1 GFEALSR
8 GAASVYM
15 IEPDKTQARFLKD
28 NIQLLKAQNCHL
40 INATAQQ
47 ALPRLKEQFD
57 VVFLDPPY
65 SLNLWQELAHLAD
78 IHIKNNGYIYVEAD
92 RDLSQLHLPA
102 TWQQVKTTKAGTVHA
117 GLYQK
122 VSE

>member
-1 GFEALSR
+1 
-8 GAASVYM
+8 M
-15 IEPDKTQARFLKD
+15 IERDKTQARFLKD
-28 NIQLLKAQNCHL
+28 NIELLKAQNCHL

-65 SLNLWQELAHLAD
+65 SLDLWHELSNLAEP
-78 IHIKNNGYIYVEAD
+78 HIKKNGYIYVEAD

-102 TWQQVKTTKAGTVHA
+102 TWQKVKTTKAGTVHA

-122 VSE
+122 VNE

>member
-1 GFEALSR
+1 MS
-8 GAASVYM
+8 
-15 IEPDKTQARFLKD
+15 
-28 NIQLLKAQNCHL
+28 
-40 INATAQQ
+40 
-47 ALPRLKEQFD
+47 
-57 VVFLDPPY
+57 FLDPPY

-117 GLYQK
+117 GLYQSKRIKGSLKLPFRYK
-122 VSE
+122 VLN

>member
-1 GFEALSR
+1 MSAKLYFNPAHVGHSKAHVLDICTGSGALGFEALSR

-57 VVFLDPPY
+57 VVFRP
-65 SLNLWQELAHLAD
+65 SL
-78 IHIKNNGYIYVEAD
+78 
-92 RDLSQLHLPA
+92 
-102 TWQQVKTTKAGTVHA
+102 
-117 GLYQK
+117 
-122 VSE
+122 

>member
-1 GFEALSR
+1 
-8 GAASVYM
+8 
-15 IEPDKTQARFLKD
+15 
-28 NIQLLKAQNCHL
+28 
-40 INATAQQ
+40 
-47 ALPRLKEQFD
+47 RLKEQFD

-78 IHIKNNGYIYVEAD
+78 THIKNNGYIYVEAD